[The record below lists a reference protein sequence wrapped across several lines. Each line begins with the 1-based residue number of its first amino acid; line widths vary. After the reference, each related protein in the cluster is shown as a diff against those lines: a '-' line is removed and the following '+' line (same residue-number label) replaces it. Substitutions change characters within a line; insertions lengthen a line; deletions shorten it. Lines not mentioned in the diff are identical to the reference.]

1 MKKISIVLL
10 VILSIHSYSQNKKNK
25 LEFTSINSIGSV
37 WGSSQNVV
45 VFQTINGFNYK
56 NWGIGLGVAFDGYG
70 SQSTPIFL
78 DLRRSITNDKK
89 LFVYADAGV
98 NIPWRTTNFP
108 AKYSWNNEDA
118 FKLKNTFYGEAGI
131 GLKKQIVNKT
141 YFVAS
146 LGYSFKQFSYIEQN
160 VTTWGI
166 GGVAGKT
173 DYNYDFYYK
182 RLALRLGI
190 QF

>member
-1 MKKISIVLL
+1 MVFIGLNAMAQKTKPV
-10 VILSIHSYSQNKKNK
+10 
-25 LEFTSINSIGSV
+25 FTSINSVGTV
-37 WGSSQNVV
+37 WGSSQNVI
-45 VFQTINGFNYK
+45 VFQSINGVSYK
-56 NWGIGLGVAFDGYG
+56 KWVLGLGVSFDNYG

-78 DLRRSITNDKK
+78 DVRRSITKNNK
-89 LFVYADAGV
+89 LFVYADGGV

-118 FKLKNTFYGEAGI
+118 YKLKNTFYGEAGV
-131 GLKKQIVNKT
+131 GLKKQIADKT
-141 YFVAS
+141 FFVAS
-146 LGYSFKQFSYIEQN
+146 IGYSYKQFSYVQQN

-166 GGVAGKT
+166 GGETGKT
-173 DYNYDFYYK
+173 DYYYDYYYK